1 MSSQRRHIT
10 ELMPMIGA
18 RFYTQLD
25 AVQNHSD
32 NLENELSKEMENGRL
47 FRLLVKL
54 GSINERPEYNFYLLI
69 SLFFCFFFHCIYYF
83 VFRFNLDPAWSETG
97 DRYMLKLFR
106 DYLFHQV
113 NEEGRPWLD
122 MSHIIQTLN
131 KLDSGS
137 SDTVNYT
144 SLYFYFLKYLSN
156 INFFLDLFVFT

>member
-1 MSSQRRHIT
+1 
-10 ELMPMIGA
+10 MPMIGA

-25 AVQNHSD
+25 AAQNHSD
-32 NLENELSKEMENGRL
+32 NVENELSKEMENGRL

-54 GSINERPEYNFYLLI
+54 GSINERPEYIYLQYYSFLSCSVLFI
-69 SLFFCFFFHCIYYF
+69 S

-113 NEEGRPWLD
+113 TEEGRPWLD
-122 MSHIIQTLN
+122 MSHVVQTLN

-137 SDTVNYT
+137 SDTVNFLFY
-144 SLYFYFLKYLSN
+144 LYIYICFK
-156 INFFLDLFVFT
+156 